1 MEIKRLEV
9 DKKPKGYKLYL
20 DLYEKSSYYGC
31 AVLGVAGN
39 EIISVVEGANEYGF
53 LGFHV
58 MGDNSQLQATHYID
72 IKDIPEFKLKP
83 MNETEIEHLK
93 VSITLAKD

>member
-9 DKKPKGYKLYL
+9 NKKPKGYKLYL
-20 DLYEKSSYYGC
+20 DLYRHSSNYGS

-39 EIISVVEGANEYGF
+39 ELVSIVEGTNEYGF

-72 IKDIPEFKLKP
+72 IKDIPEFKVEP
-83 MNETEIEHLK
+83 MNEIESKHFRVIATLK
-93 VSITLAKD
+93 K